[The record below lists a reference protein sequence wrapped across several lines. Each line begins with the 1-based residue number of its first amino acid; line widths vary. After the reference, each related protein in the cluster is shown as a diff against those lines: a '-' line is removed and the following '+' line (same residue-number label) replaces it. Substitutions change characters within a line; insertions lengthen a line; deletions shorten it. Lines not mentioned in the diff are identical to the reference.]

1 MDTSVEK
8 EKILFIATVDKKH
21 IIKFHTPFLRWFQE
35 QGYEVHVACAG
46 DAVIPY
52 CDVKHSIPFERS
64 PLRIN
69 NVRAY
74 KLLKRVIDSNGFKL
88 IHCHTPVGGV
98 IGRLA
103 ARGARKRGTRVL
115 YTAHGFHFYKG
126 APIWYWLLFYPVEK
140 WMARYT
146 DHLITINDEDYQT
159 AINKKFKA
167 GVISIIKGV
176 GIDINRFQQT
186 TPERRKVLRQSYG
199 YSENAFILIDVA
211 EIRAVKHQD
220 ILIRTMQ
227 MLVNDIP
234 SIKLLLVG
242 DGDKTNH
249 NIELAQ
255 ELGLEGVVDFL
266 GYRNDIPEL
275 MGLSNVAVSASER
288 EGLPVSIM
296 EAMAVGL
303 PIVASNCRGNRDLVR
318 NECNGMLVKLDET
331 EYVRSIKLL
340 YSEPTRLNCY
350 SQCSQS
356 QIQEFS
362 VGEITAVMADLY
374 IKEMGNT

>member
-1 MDTSVEK
+1 MGTSVEK
-8 EKILFIATVDKKH
+8 EKILFVATVDKKH

-46 DAVIPY
+46 NAVIPY

-74 KLLKRVIDSNGFKL
+74 KLLKRVIDAYGFKL
-88 IHCHTPVGGV
+88 IHCHTPMGGV

-167 GVISIIKGV
+167 GVISFIKGV

-331 EYVRSIKLL
+331 EYVRSIKSL
-340 YSEPTRLNCY
+340 YSEPTKANLY
-350 SQCSQS
+350 SQCSRKL
-356 QIQEFS
+356 IEEFAIGKI
-362 VGEITAVMADLY
+362 GEVMADLY
-374 IKEMGNT
+374 MKELNYF